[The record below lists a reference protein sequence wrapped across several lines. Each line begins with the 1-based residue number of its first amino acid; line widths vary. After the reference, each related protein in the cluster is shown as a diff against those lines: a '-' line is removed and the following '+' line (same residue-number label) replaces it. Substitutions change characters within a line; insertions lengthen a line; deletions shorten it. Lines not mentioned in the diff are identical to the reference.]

1 MHQVPTT
8 RRVKRLFYVGAGVAP
23 VVIALALAPAAGL
36 PLSDIAWAG
45 LIGFTIAVVGLLASI
60 GMFVG
65 RYPEK
70 PWGAGLLVA
79 SVALLLVASAVIR
92 QQFDN

>member
-1 MHQVPTT
+1 MHPIPGT

-23 VVIALALAPAAGL
+23 VVIALALAPIGGL
-36 PLSDIAWAG
+36 PLSGLAWAG
-45 LIGFTIAVVGLLASI
+45 LVGFTLAVVGLLASV

-65 RYPEK
+65 RYREK

-92 QQFDN
+92 QQLDN